1 MNSYCQVRVR
11 KGRDRRRKKSKSN
24 KKTYNVLKKKPVYM
38 AKRKIQLINNRI
50 QRKNASNI
58 KA

>member
-11 KGRDRRRKKSKSN
+11 KGRGWRRKKSKSN
-24 KKTYNVLKKKPVYM
+24 KKNYNALKKNPVYM

-50 QRKNASNI
+50 QRKNTSNI